1 MQTAE
6 DIVRMKNS
14 AIISV
19 SPQATIAEALQTMVA
34 HKIGAILIMDAGLI
48 AGIWTERDLM
58 RNIQQEGF
66 DLQRAPI
73 GDYMIKDVKFA
84 AHDETVYELM
94 DKFLGL
100 RLRHLPVEKG
110 GGLYRPA
117 LGRRRAKSQPQ
128 RKNGRARETARH
140 GQLGLLRRMALGQRG
155 CSSLSKEHKKC
166 AGQPV

>member
-73 GDYMIKDVKFA
+73 CDYMIKDVKFA

-110 GGLYRPA
+110 GVFI
-117 LGRRRAKSQPQ
+117 
-128 RKNGRARETARH
+128 
-140 GQLGLLRRMALGQRG
+140 GLLSVGDVLKA
-155 CSSLSKEHKKC
+155 SLNEKTEELEKLHGMVSWAYYEEWRWDSEGVR
-166 AGQPV
+166 A

>member
-58 RNIQQEGF
+58 RNIQQDPGEYLPQSQLIL
-66 DLQRAPI
+66 LQ
-73 GDYMIKDVKFA
+73 Y
-84 AHDETVYELM
+84 
-94 DKFLGL
+94 
-100 RLRHLPVEKG
+100 
-110 GGLYRPA
+110 
-117 LGRRRAKSQPQ
+117 
-128 RKNGRARETARH
+128 
-140 GQLGLLRRMALGQRG
+140 
-155 CSSLSKEHKKC
+155 
-166 AGQPV
+166 